1 MTTLIRDAL
10 CKDKA
15 PGEFFRLV
23 AGDTHCRDVVACTES
38 ALQAIRYKIESF
50 VSIVD
55 FEFYLFFHLFYLHI

>member
-1 MTTLIRDAL
+1 MATLIRDAL

-38 ALQAIRYKIESF
+38 ALQAIRYKIR
-50 VSIVD
+50 
-55 FEFYLFFHLFYLHI
+55 FYKSLIETKV